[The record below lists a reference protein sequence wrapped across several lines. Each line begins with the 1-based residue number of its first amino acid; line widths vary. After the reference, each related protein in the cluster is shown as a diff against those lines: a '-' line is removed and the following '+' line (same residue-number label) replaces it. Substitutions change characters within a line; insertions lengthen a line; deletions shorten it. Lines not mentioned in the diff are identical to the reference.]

1 MKNMI
6 GSCEKVNFV
15 IFHTSKHRI
24 YESGNEKLKNYESGT
39 WKLNCHESCIR
50 KLKICESGLEKLENH
65 QMWES

>member
-1 MKNMI
+1 MELEDLIVMK
-6 GSCEKVNFV
+6 V
-15 IFHTSKHRI
+15 
-24 YESGNEKLKNYESGT
+24 GT